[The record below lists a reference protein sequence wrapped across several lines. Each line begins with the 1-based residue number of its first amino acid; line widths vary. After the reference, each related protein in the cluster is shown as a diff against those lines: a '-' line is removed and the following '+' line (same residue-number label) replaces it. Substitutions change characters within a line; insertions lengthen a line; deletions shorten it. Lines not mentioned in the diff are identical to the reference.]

1 MSTFR
6 TPVGPQPSNV
16 YFRRRLVVGLGLL
29 AVIVIILM
37 IIFAPRGDGSTGSS
51 SNPAGGSS
59 AATPNPS
66 GSAGAAAAITACAEG
81 TVTVTAVTDADSYA
95 AGVLPQLS
103 LTITNN
109 GAVACT
115 FNAGSDVQQYRIT
128 SGSDQIWNS
137 VDCQTEPV
145 AAVVELAAAETMSTT
160 PIPWDRTRSDPSTC
174 DDTRSPVAAGGAT
187 YRVAV
192 IVDEVES
199 AEVPFLLY

>member
-1 MSTFR
+1 MSTVR
-6 TPVGPQPSNV
+6 NPVGPQPSNV

-37 IIFAPRGDGSTGSS
+37 IIFAPRGDGASDSS

-59 AATPNPS
+59 VATPSPS
-66 GSAGAAAAITACAEG
+66 GSAGAAATVAPCATGTIT
-81 TVTVTAVTDADSYA
+81 VVAVTDADNYA

-103 LTITNN
+103 LTVTND
-109 GAVACT
+109 GAVTCT

-145 AAVVELAAAETMSTT
+145 AAVVELEAGETISTT

-174 DDTRSPVAAGGAT
+174 SDNRSPVSAGGAT
-187 YRVAV
+187 YRLAV